1 MTTEE
6 YNKRVNDAIK
16 GIELTTEDA
25 LAIIGHMLII
35 KGTQLIIDG
44 EATALNLPTRREF
57 VALMMARETLARRY
71 QNE

>member
-6 YNKRVNDAIK
+6 YNKKVNDAIK

-25 LAIIGHMLII
+25 IAILGYMLII
-35 KGTQLIIDG
+35 KGTQLVIDG

-57 VALMMARETLARRY
+57 VALMMARETL
-71 QNE
+71 EKEISK